1 MNLPAKTRVLVT
13 AWFVCVGA
21 LLFHSAALV
30 WPQDGPP
37 QGGPGQG
44 QNPAFSADPPP
55 GSDRPAYCEHRFWQR
70 DPNALRAAIGLQ
82 MEGNMNAA
90 LQALLK
96 YRDRFP
102 DDSSVHHALADHW
115 RLTKEADLEA
125 GALARELELLDC
137 HYARFS
143 MLKENTDATR
153 ARLYELQPVYKKLDD
168 QRNALGKELM
178 AQAKKLMRS
187 KRFELAASLL
197 RKAEQMLPW
206 VQECVDLQLDA
217 GWYVED
223 RMLPGKGLYNGE
235 TSADWKLVQGEARVD
250 KHNLTL
256 VPGEDKK
263 AAQGDGPQFQMPPAG
278 ILEYEKDMPQECELY
293 FEFSPGLHTGQN
305 PGENS
310 VLGAPEVVFENL
322 SAGHERYIFS
332 FMGGNGS
339 LRIDIPP
346 KGFVPAQPR
355 MPIMFSLK
363 EMARPNAFVSVRI
376 RFDSKNVKVFQ
387 GDAELFSKDLEFKPV
402 ARKMRVATRFFDSSF
417 RHVRYLK

>member
-1 MNLPAKTRVLVT
+1 MNVHAKSRVLVA
-13 AWFVCVGA
+13 AWMVCVGA
-21 LLFHSAALV
+21 LWLPSVAPA
-30 WPQDGPP
+30 WAQDGAPP
-37 QGGPGQG
+37 GNPGQE
-44 QNPAFSADPPP
+44 QNPALANDPPP

-70 DPNALRAAIGLQ
+70 DPNALRAAIALQ
-82 MEGNMNAA
+82 TEGTMDAA
-90 LQALLK
+90 LQSLLS

-102 DDSSVHHALADHW
+102 DDASAHHALAEHW
-115 RLTKEADLEA
+115 RMTKETGLEA
-125 GALARELELLDC
+125 EALSRELELLDC
-137 HYARFS
+137 HYARFP
-143 MLKENTDATR
+143 MLKANTDISR
-153 ARLYELQPVYKKLDD
+153 ARLYELNPLRKKLDD

-235 TSADWKLVQGEARVD
+235 TSADWKLVQGEARVN

-263 AAQGDGPQFQMPPAG
+263 AAQGDFPQFQMPAG
-278 ILEYEKDMPQECELY
+278 VLEYEKDMPQECELY
-293 FEFSPGLHTGQN
+293 FEFSPGLYTGQN

-310 VLGAPEVVFENL
+310 ILGAPEIVFENL

-355 MPIMFSLK
+355 MPVMFSLK
-363 EMARPNAFVSVRI
+363 EMSRPNAFTGVRI

-387 GDAELFSKDLEFKPV
+387 GDAEVFSRELEFKPV
-402 ARKMRVATRFFDSSF
+402 ARKMRVATRFFESSF
-417 RHVRYLK
+417 RHVRYIK